1 MYHRAL
7 VGGQGAGLFKAIYA
21 AKPKQQRA
29 LLKIFYPRGRQ
40 GVAFAARR
48 AGAQAG
54 LGAWAGAR
62 CRVVV

>member
-54 LGAWAGAR
+54 LGA
-62 CRVVV
+62 